1 MLKLNNK
8 LGLSSFRF
16 KIISWIS
23 TWHGAKFSSSMTCR
37 NPSCI
42 HLTTIRLPW
51 ATCSPC
57 HPFRLFFYKGWCRGA
72 TLMRFFFF
80 LIVQVFMWT
89 FSKKVK
95 CMSDFD
101 ESSVVILNVSICLE
115 KSYFLFITF
124 HLRLQDYKY
133 WKSYC
138 FRQYTYMYISL
149 WDSLRGSLPQIS
161 WCTPLQEMEKNHP
174 LSFGLFR

>member
-1 MLKLNNK
+1 
-8 LGLSSFRF
+8 
-16 KIISWIS
+16 
-23 TWHGAKFSSSMTCR
+23 
-37 NPSCI
+37 
-42 HLTTIRLPW
+42 
-51 ATCSPC
+51 
-57 HPFRLFFYKGWCRGA
+57 
-72 TLMRFFFF
+72 MRFFFF

-133 WKSYC
+133 
-138 FRQYTYMYISL
+138 
-149 WDSLRGSLPQIS
+149 
-161 WCTPLQEMEKNHP
+161 
-174 LSFGLFR
+174 